1 MNTYW
6 SDIEFRYITIDDEK
20 PIKERRE
27 EPPVKPLYLPGEP
40 YVYSYTSK
48 YEQIDYVC
56 IPGMVSGTMLLVSLV
71 IADAV
76 LHLPITAVLLFGLL
90 IFWWLLAI
98 LVMGSIELFR
108 WVKYVKHN
116 HERKAEWKQKCE
128 SLTLEW
134 NRNTSLDFAKQ
145 VRRK

>member
-6 SDIEFRYITIDDEK
+6 SDIECRYITIEE
-20 PIKERRE
+20 PIKAKRE
-27 EPPVKPLYLPGEP
+27 EPKVAPLYLPNEP
-40 YVYSYTSK
+40 YVYSYTWK
-48 YEQIDYVC
+48 YEQIDYAL

-71 IADAV
+71 IADVV
-76 LHLPITAVLLFGLL
+76 LHLPMTVTLLFGLL
-90 IFWWLLAI
+90 LSWWGLAI

-108 WVKYVKHN
+108 WVKYVKHS
-116 HERKAEWKQKCE
+116 HERKTEWKQKCE

-134 NRNTSLDFAKQ
+134 NRNISLDFAKQ